1 MDCVINDKNVDFS
14 VIIPHYNSVSCLDK
28 LLDTIPVNEKIQ
40 LIVVDDKSDEDV
52 RLVESKVLSR
62 GGVFVHNTTDRKGAG
77 TCRNLGLQEAVG
89 KWLVFADADDFFLDH
104 AFEIMYRY
112 AESDADIIYFV
123 PTSVYRGTDKI
134 AGRHREL
141 AKMINDFHENPC
153 HENELR
159 LRYGYKSPCS
169 KLVKR
174 NLAFE
179 NNITFDEVPAANDAM
194 FSIRCAYHAGRIEV
208 CKDTIY
214 CITYAEGTLETAH
227 NEKNLWARAEIFNDM
242 YRFLQ
247 ERLPMEDFACL
258 ELNGLPLVL
267 LAVKRKY
274 SLPFIIKMYMYMR
287 RNEIIVFSFKAIVQA
302 ARMYRIRRNSE
313 R

>member
-1 MDCVINDKNVDFS
+1 MSFIRNCENVLFS

-28 LLDTIPVNEKIQ
+28 LLDTIPVDEKIQ

-62 GGVFVHNTTDRKGAG
+62 GGVFIHNTTDRKGAG

-112 AESDADIIYFV
+112 AESDADIVYFA
-123 PTSVYRGTDKI
+123 PTSIYRGTDKV

-194 FSIRCAYHAGRIEV
+194 FSVKCAYHAGKIEA
-208 CKDTIY
+208 CTDIIY
-214 CITYAEGTLETAH
+214 CITYAEGTLETARS
-227 NEKNLWARAEIFNDM
+227 EKKLWARVEIFNDM

-258 ELNGLPLVL
+258 ELSGLPLVL

-274 SLPFIIKMYMYMR
+274 SLRFIFQIYRYMR
-287 RNEIIVFSFKAIVQA
+287 SNKISVFSFEAIVQA
-302 ARMYRIRRNSE
+302 ARMYRIRRKSE

>member
-1 MDCVINDKNVDFS
+1 MDCVINDKNVVFS

-28 LLDTIPVNEKIQ
+28 LLDTIPVDEKIQ
-40 LIVVDDKSDEDV
+40 LIVVDDKSDEDI

-62 GGVFVHNTTDRKGAG
+62 GGVFIHNTTDRKGAG
-77 TCRNLGLQEAVG
+77 TCRNLGLKEAVG

-112 AESDADIIYFV
+112 AEADADVIYFV
-123 PTSVYRGTDKI
+123 PTSVYRGTDKV

-141 AKMINDFHENPC
+141 AKMIIDFRENPC
-153 HENELR
+153 HENEIR
-159 LRYGYKSPCS
+159 LRYRYKSPCS

-179 NNITFDEVPAANDAM
+179 NHITFDEVPAANDAM
-194 FSIRCAYHAGRIEV
+194 FSIKCAYHAKRIEV
-208 CKDTIY
+208 CMDIIY

-227 NEKNLWARAEIFNDM
+227 NEKNLWARAEIFIDM

-247 ERLPMEDFACL
+247 EKLSMEDFACL
-258 ELNGLPLVL
+258 ELSGLPLVL

-274 SLPFIIKMYMYMR
+274 SPSFIFKIYRYMR
-287 RNEIIVFSFKAIVQA
+287 SNKISVFSFKAIVQA
-302 ARMYRIRRNSE
+302 ARMYRIRRSE
-313 R
+313 S